1 MTGEK
6 SYISKLFY
14 YAVIIL
20 ITAGLLWF
28 FESDRTSY
36 ERFKLNK
43 LLNNNYEVGHA
54 YLYGKGVK
62 QDKVKGLTI
71 IFESANDGDESSTEF
86 YANML
91 WNKYSKGELTDESFK
106 ELFTWIKKAS
116 LISSSNIYPNHLG
129 LLYEHGV
136 GVDKNHKLA
145 IKWYQIS
152 MENCNDSAKYSLSHL
167 LKYGKESIRDY
178 KKSFEYSLELAQK
191 GHPLS
196 QYKTALNYN
205 AGVGVIQNYIE
216 AYAWSLIYKTNS
228 KDDRYGFAESLQK
241 ELKYKIE
248 KDDIVKAQER
258 AKELTKKTL
267 LKALKSFSILCS
279 NRSNLIN

>member
-1 MTGEK
+1 MTGKK
-6 SYISKLFY
+6 SYISVLFY

-71 IFESANDGDESSTEF
+71 IFESANDGDESSTEL

-91 WNKYSKGELTDESFK
+91 WNKYSKEGVTDESSK

-129 LLYEHGV
+129 FLYEYGV
-136 GVDKNHKLA
+136 GVGKNHKSA
-145 IKWYQIS
+145 IQEYKKA
-152 MENCNDSAKYSLSHL
+152 MKRCNDKAKYALASLL
-167 LKYGKESIRDY
+167 RNGDRSIRDY
-178 KKSFEYSLELAQK
+178 KESFKYKLELAHK
-191 GHPLS
+191 GHAWS
-196 QYKTALNYN
+196 QYQTALNYN
-205 AGVGVIQNYIE
+205 AGVGVIQDYIE
-216 AYAWSLIYKTNS
+216 AYAWLLIYKTNT
-228 KDDRYGFAESLQK
+228 DDAFGFAKTLEE
-241 ELKYKIE
+241 ELRLKIE
-248 KDDIVKAQER
+248 KNNIVKAQER
-258 AKELTKKTL
+258 AKALTRKTILGAFKKI
-267 LKALKSFSILCS
+267 SFLCS
-279 NRSNLIN
+279 SRSNLID